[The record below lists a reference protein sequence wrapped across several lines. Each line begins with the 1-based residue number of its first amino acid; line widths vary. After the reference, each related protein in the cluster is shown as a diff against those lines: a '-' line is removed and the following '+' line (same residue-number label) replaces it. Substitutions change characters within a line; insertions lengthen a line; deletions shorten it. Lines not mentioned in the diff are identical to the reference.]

1 MPPLTNSLGND
12 IPQVSDALL
21 KLNVPGAGFLP
32 DISPIPSRAQGTNR
46 LVAPLSTVL
55 FVPKDQQPVFPL
67 RPETPWASNLPAN
80 KHWTDLP
87 TPGTI
92 VLLQQPPQQTVALL
106 GDIVATRLKLRGVL
120 GAVIDGRARDIV
132 SCGALCADG
141 GFGVYSRGLS
151 AVGTSMEAKPWA
163 VDVPLTIGGV
173 RVEPGDV
180 LCADEGEGVVCVIP
194 RGMLEEVVALLPGLK
209 EADEGVLGDV
219 RGGVDFGTAVARH
232 PKFYANH

>member
-1 MPPLTNSLGND
+1 MATAGD
-12 IPQVSDALL
+12 IDAICKEIREKYSPCDVSDALL

-32 DISPIPSRAQGTNR
+32 DISPTPSKPTQPSTSLTPTHPPTAPIPTRAQGTNR
-46 LVAPLSTVL
+46 IVGPISTVL

-67 RPETPWASNLPAN
+67 WPQTPWASNLPAN

-87 TPGTI
+87 PPGTI

-163 VDVPLTIGGV
+163 VDVPLMIGGV

-180 LCADEGEGVVCVIP
+180 LCADEGEGVVCLIP
-194 RGMLEEVVALLPGLK
+194 RGRLGEVVALLPG
-209 EADEGVLGDV
+209 
-219 RGGVDFGTAVARH
+219 
-232 PKFYANH
+232 